1 MSGTIDLCSSSQH
14 VMLLYDNDYDRN
26 LASVNYINQGLKE
39 KQLCVYASVD
49 AHDSAHLQT
58 MSLQVNNYDE
68 NINKRNLLVVDLKP
82 FYDSA
87 LAGDLTPFE
96 NFKAQLLQE
105 LTDGGGHKGVLIVA
119 DCADYLSR
127 NKHFEKCNMVE
138 KWWQDSYVRWLQ
150 EQQQQQEKEKEK
162 QNYSLN
168 VICHHPGS
176 ILNRHPFEQYRNQIS
191 HNHSITMDAADCVFA
206 NCTSISSKPAG
217 LSPFTSSFS
226 PEVVIPPLRI
236 LVVEPDPD
244 LQQVYGIWL
253 SSMGFNAI
261 ITESGQKCLDEVVK
275 ATCEGEGKDKN
286 QNEGFDLVILDTH
299 LNDIPCVQVAKKIIA
314 GKADQKI
321 IFTSTMPS
329 TFVKEG
335 IVNPIDSINN
345 NQILIKPFQLSDLL
359 SLLDKGNKASNI

>member
-1 MSGTIDLCSSSQH
+1 MSGNIDLCSSSQH
-14 VMLLYDNDYDRN
+14 VMLLYDNDSDRN

-49 AHDSAHLQT
+49 ASDSAHLQK
-58 MSLQVNNYDE
+58 MSLQINNYDE

-96 NFKAQLLQE
+96 NFRAQLLQQ
-105 LTDGGGHKGVLIVA
+105 LTDGGGHKGLLIVA

-127 NKHFEKCNMVE
+127 NKHFEKCNLLE

-150 EQQQQQEKEKEK
+150 EQQAKDK
-162 QNYSLN
+162 QHYSLN
-168 VICHHPGS
+168 VICPHPGS
-176 ILNRHPFEQYRNQIS
+176 ILNRHTFEQYRNQIS
-191 HNHSITMDAADCVFA
+191 HNHTITMDAVDCVFA
-206 NCTSISSKPAG
+206 DCTSIFSKPAG

-261 ITESGQKCLDEVVK
+261 ITDSGQKCLDEVLK
-275 ATCEGEGKDKN
+275 ATCEGEGKDKEK
-286 QNEGFDLVILDTH
+286 NECFDLIILDTH
-299 LNDIPCVQVAKKIIA
+299 LDIPWVQVAKKIIA
-314 GKADQKI
+314 GKANQKI

-335 IVNPIDSINN
+335 IVDLIGGINN